1 MAKQANIS
9 TQTIASKGTV
19 TQVIGDVK
27 VLTAAGQT
35 HTLQVGDKVNI
46 GDTIQT
52 GATGAVALMID
63 GANAISLGH
72 SDSLSITSELLAS
85 LYQPAINAANDAA
98 KIQALIEQGADP
110 TQVAAATAAGGAG
123 GENAGHS
130 FVVIEGPNSRVT
142 IPTGFPTEGILLDGK
157 NTYVDPIIGNRA
169 PQARDDTSQ
178 SLNGSNAADDGLTV
192 PEDSVLQIP
201 SSRLLQ
207 NDIDP
212 DGDTL
217 TIISV
222 QNAVNGTVALVNGNV
237 VFTPNPNYN
246 GPASFTYT
254 VSDGRGGTATATV
267 NIGVTPVNDAPKA
280 NNDNSTGAADDAL
293 TTPEDKPLT
302 INPALLLAN
311 DSDPDGDTLTII
323 SVQNAVNGTVAL
335 VNGNVVFTPNPN
347 YNGPASFTYTV
358 SDGRGGTATA
368 TVNIGVTPVNDAP
381 KANNDNSTGAADDAL
396 TTPEDKPLTINPALL
411 LANDSDPDGD
421 TLTIISVQN
430 AVNGTVALVNGNVVF
445 TPNPNYNG
453 PASFTYTVSDGRGG
467 TATATVNIGVTPVND
482 APKANNDNS
491 TGAADDALTT
501 PEDKPLT
508 INPALLLANDSDPDG
523 DTLTIISVQNAVN
536 GTVALVN
543 GNVVFTPNPNYN
555 GPASFTYT
563 VSDGRGGTATAT
575 VNIGVTPVNDPP
587 KANNDNSTGAAD
599 DALTTPEDKPLTIN
613 PALLLANDSDPDGDT
628 LTIISVQNAVN
639 GTVALV
645 NGNVVFTPNPNY
657 NGPASFTY
665 TVSDGRG
672 GTATATVNIGVT
684 PVNDP
689 PIAENDRHTGLEG
702 DPLSTHEDEA
712 LSINPAI
719 LLANDHDLDGDT
731 LSLVSVQNA
740 SHGAVSIINGQVV
753 FTPAADFNGIASFSY
768 TISDG
773 HGGTSTATVTI
784 NVIPENDDPL
794 PNNDNSTGAADDAL
808 TTPEDKPL
816 TINPALLLAN
826 DSDIDGDTLT
836 ILSVQNAING
846 SVALINGN
854 VIFTPNPNYNGPA
867 SFTYTVSDGFGGT
880 ATATVNIGVTPV
892 NDAPKANND
901 NSTGAAGD
909 ALTTPEDKP
918 LTINPALLLANDSDP
933 DGDTLTIISVQNA
946 MHGTVAIV
954 DGKVVFTPAA
964 DYHGPASFTYT
975 VSDGH
980 GGTATATVNIG
991 VTPVNDAPK
1000 ANNDNST
1007 GATGD
1012 ALTTPEDKPL
1022 TINPALLLA
1031 NDSDPD
1037 GDTLTI
1043 ISVQNAEHGTVAIV
1057 DGKVVFTPAADYHG
1071 PASFTYT
1078 VSDGH
1083 GGTATATVNIGV
1095 TPVNDPPIAE
1105 NDRHTGLEGDPLSTH
1120 EDEALSINPAILLAN
1135 DHDLDGDTLSLV
1147 SVQNASHGA
1156 VSIINGQVI
1165 FTPAADFNGIASF
1178 SYTISDGHGGTS
1190 TATVTINVIPE
1201 NDDPLPNND
1210 NSTGAAD
1217 DALTTPEDKPLTIN
1231 PALLLAN
1238 DSDIDGDILTI
1249 TSVQNAE
1256 HGTVA
1261 MVDGKIVFTPA
1272 ADYHGPASFT
1282 YTVSDGF
1289 GGTATATV
1297 NIGVTPVN
1305 DAPVIFDTHNWMS
1318 SNPTQAPA
1326 ASAPYYALLVDIPSD
1341 VDSTDNLTVTA
1352 ANVPTGVYY
1361 FNGSTSIAVS
1371 AGMTLYDAASNINL
1385 LDNLFYKPTAPINDI
1400 QNLALTLNVSDDGG
1414 IHQWTQSVFMHEVFQ
1429 TATPGPQGAI
1439 SSGKAPL
1446 TSGHNA
1452 EASSVLSAGFVKSI
1466 NADPGAGQLILKTN
1480 FQSWNHK
1487 VSNPVVDGG
1496 FQINSGDRNGN
1507 ALEAQVNI
1515 YIFVDG
1521 IKFQAVS
1528 TADANPNTWTY
1539 DGTPP
1544 SGSGLMKTTIDFD
1557 AVVNTSNPS
1566 QSLASYL
1573 QGHPSSIG
1581 ETWTIQY
1588 DDTQGGNEQARYVSF
1603 EYQVFDPG
1611 NPAIAVNGS
1620 ELADQ
1625 IYGTSGNENILY
1637 GNGGDDEI
1645 FGQAGNDNLNGGA
1658 GNDTLTGGRG
1668 NDILNGGVGHDILN
1682 GGNGSDLF
1690 VLGNLAANSDTIQ
1703 DFKVAA
1709 PDNNNTSNSGD
1720 ILDITD
1726 LLSGASA
1733 AAGVFVAGN
1742 AVAAGAF
1749 LQFESDGLGN
1759 TKVWFDADGSGVGNP
1774 AVQVATLMG
1783 VAVDPS
1789 TLLNTLL
1796 NNGEIQTHH

>member
-9 TQTIASKGTV
+9 THTIASKGTV
-19 TQVIGDVK
+19 TQVIGEVK

-35 HTLQVGDKVNI
+35 HTLQVGDKVNA

-52 GATGAVALMID
+52 GATGAVALQFE
-63 GANAISLGH
+63 GANPISLGH

-85 LYQPAINAANDAA
+85 LYQPAISAASDAA

-110 TQVAAATAAGGAG
+110 TQVAAATAAGAAG

-130 FVVIEGPNSRVT
+130 FVVIDGPHSRVL

-157 NTYVDPIIGNRA
+157 NIYVDPIIGNRA

-178 SLNGSNAADDGLTV
+178 SLNSSNAADDALTT
-192 PEDSVLQIP
+192 PEDKPLTINP
-201 SSRLLQ
+201 ALLLA
-207 NDIDP
+207 NDRDP

-222 QNAVNGTVALVNGNV
+222 QNAVHGTVAIVDGKI
-237 VFTPNPNYN
+237 VFTPTADYH

-267 NIGVTPVNDAPKA
+267 NIGVTPVNDPPKA

-293 TTPEDKPLT
+293 TTPEDQPLT

-323 SVQNAVNGTVAL
+323 SVQNAVHGTVAI
-335 VNGNVVFTPNPN
+335 VDGKIVFTP
-347 YNGPASFTYTV
+347 
-358 SDGRGGTATA
+358 
-368 TVNIGVTPVNDAP
+368 
-381 KANNDNSTGAADDAL
+381 AAD
-396 TTPEDKPLTINPALL
+396 
-411 LANDSDPDGD
+411 
-421 TLTIISVQN
+421 
-430 AVNGTVALVNGNVVF
+430 
-445 TPNPNYNG
+445 YH
-453 PASFTYTVSDGRGG
+453 
-467 TATATVNIGVTPVND
+467 
-482 APKANNDNS
+482 
-491 TGAADDALTT
+491 
-501 PEDKPLT
+501 
-508 INPALLLANDSDPDG
+508 
-523 DTLTIISVQNAVN
+523 
-536 GTVALVN
+536 
-543 GNVVFTPNPNYN
+543 

-613 PALLLANDSDPDGDT
+613 PALLLANDRDPDGDTLTIISVQNAVHGTVAIVDGKIVFTPAADYHGPASFTYTVSDGRGGTATATVNIGITPVNDAPKANNDNSTGAADDALTTPEDQPLTINPAVLLANDSDPDGDT
-628 LTIISVQNAVN
+628 LTIISVQNAVH
-639 GTVALV
+639 GTVAIV
-645 NGNVVFTPNPNY
+645 DGKIVFTPTADY
-657 NGPASFTY
+657 HGPASFTY

-689 PIAENDRHTGLEG
+689 PIAENDRYTGLEG

-740 SHGAVSIINGQVV
+740 SHGVVSIINGQVI
-753 FTPAADFNGIASFSY
+753 FTPDADFNGVASFSY

-773 HGGTSTATVTI
+773 HGGTSTATVMI
-784 NVIPENDDPL
+784 NVMPENDDPL
-794 PNNDNSTGAADDAL
+794 AKDDNSTGAANDAL

-826 DSDIDGDTLT
+826 DSDPDGDALTIISVQNAVHGTVAIVDGKIVFTPTADYHGPASFTYTVSDGFGGTATATVNIGVTPVNDPPKAENDRYTGLEGDPLSTHEDEALSINPAILLANDHDLDGDTLSLDSVQNASHGVVSIINGQVIFTPDADFNGVASFSYTISDGHGGTSTATVMINVMPENDDPLANNDNSTGAANDVLTTPEDKPLTINPALLLANDTDIDGDTLS
-836 ILSVQNAING
+836 IISVQNASNG
-846 SVALINGN
+846 SVELVNGN
-854 VIFTPNPNYNGPA
+854 VVFTPNPNYNGPA

-892 NDAPKANND
+892 NDAP
-901 NSTGAAGD
+901 
-909 ALTTPEDKP
+909 
-918 LTINPALLLANDSDP
+918 
-933 DGDTLTIISVQNA
+933 
-946 MHGTVAIV
+946 
-954 DGKVVFTPAA
+954 
-964 DYHGPASFTYT
+964 
-975 VSDGH
+975 
-980 GGTATATVNIG
+980 
-991 VTPVNDAPK
+991 
-1000 ANNDNST
+1000 
-1007 GATGD
+1007 
-1012 ALTTPEDKPL
+1012 
-1022 TINPALLLA
+1022 
-1031 NDSDPD
+1031 
-1037 GDTLTI
+1037 
-1043 ISVQNAEHGTVAIV
+1043 
-1057 DGKVVFTPAADYHG
+1057 
-1071 PASFTYT
+1071 
-1078 VSDGH
+1078 
-1083 GGTATATVNIGV
+1083 
-1095 TPVNDPPIAE
+1095 
-1105 NDRHTGLEGDPLSTH
+1105 
-1120 EDEALSINPAILLAN
+1120 
-1135 DHDLDGDTLSLV
+1135 
-1147 SVQNASHGA
+1147 
-1156 VSIINGQVI
+1156 IIN
-1165 FTPAADFNGIASF
+1165 
-1178 SYTISDGHGGTS
+1178 
-1190 TATVTINVIPE
+1190 
-1201 NDDPLPNND
+1201 
-1210 NSTGAAD
+1210 
-1217 DALTTPEDKPLTIN
+1217 
-1231 PALLLAN
+1231 
-1238 DSDIDGDILTI
+1238 
-1249 TSVQNAE
+1249 
-1256 HGTVA
+1256 
-1261 MVDGKIVFTPA
+1261 
-1272 ADYHGPASFT
+1272 
-1282 YTVSDGF
+1282 
-1289 GGTATATV
+1289 
-1297 NIGVTPVN
+1297 
-1305 DAPVIFDTHNWMS
+1305 DTNNWMS
-1318 SNPTQAPA
+1318 SDPAQAPTA
-1326 ASAPYYALLVDIPSD
+1326 TNHYYALLVDTPTDID
-1341 VDSTDNLTVTA
+1341 TNDNLTITA
-1352 ANVPTGVYY
+1352 ANVPAGVYY
-1361 FNGSTSIAVS
+1361 FNGTTYVAVTS
-1371 AGMTLYDAASNINL
+1371 GMTLYDAAGGINL
-1385 LDNLFYKPTAPINDI
+1385 LDNLFYKPTTPINDI
-1400 QNLALTLNVSDDGG
+1400 QNLAFTLNVSDDAGA
-1414 IHQWTQSVFMHEVFQ
+1414 HQWTQSVFIHEVFQ
-1429 TATPGPQGAI
+1429 TAIPGPQGAI
-1439 SSGKAPL
+1439 SSGNAPL

-1452 EASSVLSAGFVKSI
+1452 EASSVLSAGFVNSI

-1480 FQSWNHK
+1480 FQSWNNK
-1487 VSNPVVDGG
+1487 IANPAVDGG
-1496 FQINSGDRNGN
+1496 FEINSADQNGN

-1521 IKFQAVS
+1521 IKFQAIS
-1528 TADANPNTWTY
+1528 TADGNPNTWTY
-1539 DGTPP
+1539 DGAPP
-1544 SGSGLMKTTIDFD
+1544 GGSGLMKTTIDFD

-1581 ETWTIQY
+1581 DSWTIQY

-1637 GNGGDDEI
+1637 GNGGNDEI
-1645 FGQAGNDNLNGGA
+1645 FGQAGNDNLNGGT
-1658 GNDTLTGGRG
+1658 GNDTLTGGSG

-1690 VLGNLAANSDTIQ
+1690 VLSNLAANSDTIQ
-1703 DFKVAA
+1703 DFKVAV
-1709 PDNNNTSNSGD
+1709 PDNNNTSSSGD

-1774 AVQVATLMG
+1774 AVQVATLTG